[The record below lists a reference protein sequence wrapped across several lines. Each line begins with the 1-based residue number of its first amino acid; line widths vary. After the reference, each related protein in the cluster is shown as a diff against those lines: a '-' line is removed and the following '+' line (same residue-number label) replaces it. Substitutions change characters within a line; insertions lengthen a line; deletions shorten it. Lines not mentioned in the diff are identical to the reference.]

1 MIEGLSFTPYRRTFC
16 QTLRTARG
24 IWAFREGFLVQ
35 YCAGGQRYLGEVA
48 PLPDFG
54 SESLQEAAKFLT
66 EATQNG
72 VDPWRLQSLPAC
84 AFALSAVKPHYAA
97 ETHYP
102 VAGLLPAGAAAL
114 PILSRKIKEG
124 FIRFKWKIGVEA
136 VSYEIEHLLRMLA
149 VSPDRVRFR
158 LDANAALSCA
168 ELETWLQ
175 ALSAHRQR
183 IEFMEQPLAIG
194 MEESMADAMQQFG
207 IAIALDESLT
217 YANYRERIHTWL
229 GPLVIKPALMGAVSE
244 QARELAPVASRV
256 VLSSAFESRLAI
268 RMIIALAQSLPQL
281 GYALGF
287 DTASTFKDSLAFQL
301 ERANLVSQPLS
312 AAETQEIWDGW
323 RVK

>member
-35 YCAGGQRYLGEVA
+35 YSAGGQRHLGEVA
-48 PLPDFG
+48 PLPAFG
-54 SESLQEAAKFLT
+54 SESLQQAAEFLT
-66 EATQNG
+66 EASTNG

-84 AFALSAVKPHYAA
+84 AFALSAVKPQYAA

-149 VSPDRVRFR
+149 ATPDTVRLR

-175 ALSAHRQR
+175 ALSAHRHR

-229 GPLVIKPALMGAVSE
+229 GPLVIKPVLMGAVSE
-244 QARELAPVASRV
+244 QARKLAPVASRV
-256 VLSSAFESRLAI
+256 VLSSAFESRVAI
-268 RMIIALAQSLPQL
+268 GKILALAQSLPQL
-281 GYALGF
+281 TYALGF
-287 DTASTFKDSLAFQL
+287 DTATAFEDSLAFKL
-301 ERANLVSQPLS
+301 DRASLVNQPLS
-312 AAETQEIWDGW
+312 EAEARVIWDDL
-323 RVK
+323 RV